1 MTMADVSVEMPNLG
15 PDTEARWGRGFIVAL
30 SLHAAVL
37 AFLVNW
43 AVERVSPEAPPPAI
57 MIDLAPTPPVPMPSQ
72 PEKQSVSAPEKSAVE
87 PTPLTPLPIAE
98 KPEVVLKKTKPA
110 RQKAR
115 SHPQVPKPENREE
128 VRASA
133 PAAPTLSASPIEA
146 KPAVAPDY
154 LSTLFAHLERYKR
167 YPRVFGERNVDL
179 VVLVH
184 VEISRAGQVLSLAIK
199 KSSGSETYDKAALS
213 TFRRAEP
220 LPSFPPSMA
229 QATLL
234 LDVPVRFKRSS

>member
-1 MTMADVSVEMPNLG
+1 MTMADASVEMPNLG
-15 PDTEARWGRGFIVAL
+15 PDAEARWGRGFIVAL
-30 SLHAAVL
+30 GLHVAAL
-37 AFLVNW
+37 AFLANW
-43 AVERVSPEAPPPAI
+43 AVQRASPEALPPAI
-57 MIDLAPTPPVPMPSQ
+57 MIDFAPTPPVPVQSQ
-72 PEKQSVSAPEKSAVE
+72 PEKQSVSVPEKPE
-87 PTPLTPLPIAE
+87 IKPTPLPVTE
-98 KPEVVLKKTKPA
+98 KPEVVLRQVKPA
-110 RQKAR
+110 HQMAR
-115 SHPQVPKPENREE
+115 PHPQVAKPENKEE
-128 VRASA
+128 VRAPA
-133 PAAPTLSASPIEA
+133 PAAPALSASPVEA
-146 KPAVAPDY
+146 KPAVAPNY

-220 LPSFPPSMA
+220 LPSFPPSMT

>member
-1 MTMADVSVEMPNLG
+1 MTMADLSVEMPNLG
-15 PDTEARWGRGFIVAL
+15 PDTGARWGRGFAVAL
-30 SLHAAVL
+30 GLHAAVL

-57 MIDLAPTPPVPMPSQ
+57 MIDLAPTPPAPVQSQ
-72 PEKQSVSAPEKSAVE
+72 PEKQSVAVPEKPEMRPA
-87 PTPLTPLPIAE
+87 PLPDAE
-98 KPEVVLKKTKPA
+98 KPEVVLRRVKPA
-110 RQKAR
+110 YQTAR
-115 SHPQVPKPENREE
+115 PRPQIAKPEDSKE
-128 VRASA
+128 VRAPA
-133 PAAPTLSASPIEA
+133 PAAPALSASPVEA
-146 KPAVAPDY
+146 KPAVAPNY

-184 VEISRAGQVLSLAIK
+184 VEISRSGQVLSLAVK

-220 LPSFPPSMA
+220 LPSFPPSMT
-229 QATLL
+229 QGTLL
-234 LDVPVRFKRSS
+234 LDVPVRFKRTN